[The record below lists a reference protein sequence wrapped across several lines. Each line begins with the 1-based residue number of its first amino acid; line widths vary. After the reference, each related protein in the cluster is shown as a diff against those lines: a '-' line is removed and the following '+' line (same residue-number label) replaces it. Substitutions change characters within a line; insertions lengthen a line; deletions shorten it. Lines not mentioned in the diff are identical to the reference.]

1 VYKINYALV
10 FLISLISINNTA
22 AEDPMRPPSWMS
34 RSSSTVQS
42 SLQALVLQQI
52 LISKK
57 RKLAVINEKV
67 VAEGEMVSGARV
79 KVIASKWV
87 RVVQGNRSIT
97 LRLAPTTKEY
107 IRER

>member
-1 VYKINYALV
+1 VYKNKYTLV
-10 FLISLISINNTA
+10 LLISLTSINNAA
-22 AEDPMRPPSWMS
+22 AEDPMRPPSWIS
-34 RSSSTVQS
+34 IPSNVVQDAA
-42 SLQALVLQQI
+42 QALVLQQI
-52 LISKK
+52 LISKT

-79 KVIASKWV
+79 KAIANKWV
-87 RVVQGNRSIT
+87 RVVRGNRSIT

>member
-1 VYKINYALV
+1 VYKIKYTFVL
-10 FLISLISINNTA
+10 LISLISINSYA

-34 RSSSTVQS
+34 RSTSNVQS
-42 SLQALVLQQI
+42 SAQALLLQQI

-79 KVIASKWV
+79 KTIASKWV
-87 RVVQGNRSIT
+87 RVVRGNRSIT